1 MAHGTPDWGVTA
13 SKKTIYSLHDMGE
26 LAVRL
31 GAIHVHDRR
40 GDVIF
45 QDQFDGGESRVSAI
59 GGGAGN
65 EVYLS
70 CNAPLAGTMN
80 LMFHTGPD
88 TGDHSGIMKVV
99 PYLVPGGI
107 GLECSFIPVDDLS
120 IIHFTVLVYDG
131 TNRYPYEIEY
141 DHVAGTV
148 LVKDSAGNP
157 QIIGSPGILRAGYT
171 IYSTLKAVVDTENGK
186 YVRVIINDKTYLASA
201 YGPKVT
207 GDLLTLPSLTTEVYA
222 VTAVDAAIDVP
233 ADRFIITQNEP
244 I

>member
-59 GGGAGN
+59 GAGLGN

-88 TGDHSGIMKVV
+88 IGDHSGIMKVV
-99 PYLVPGGI
+99 PYLVLGGI
-107 GLECSFIPVDDLS
+107 GLECSFIPVDNLS
-120 IIHFTVLVYDG
+120 IIHFTLLVFDG
-131 TNRYPYEIEY
+131 ADKHHYEIEY

-148 LVKDSAGNP
+148 LVKDTGGVP
-157 QIIGSPGILRAGYT
+157 KIVGTPGVLRAGYT
-171 IYSTLKAVVDTENGK
+171 IYSTLKAVVDTEKGK
-186 YVRVIINDKTYLASA
+186 YVRVILNDQTYLA
-201 YGPKVT
+201 GDWKPTVT
-207 GDLLTLPSLTTEVYA
+207 ADLLTRPSLTTEVYA

-233 ADRFIITQNEP
+233 ADRLIITQNEP